1 MKKWIEEQKKKPDDM
16 PEDIYRLIVLGAKE
30 SRLKCELEEVTEE
43 LESLKKKIRGGV

>member
-1 MKKWIEEQKKKPDDM
+1 MKDWIEEQRRKPEDM

-43 LESLKKKIRGGV
+43 LEALRQKIRGGR